1 MYYYL
6 GKALKQGMLIS
17 EEEFIFMTEDL
28 EASKPC
34 STRKPYPL
42 NVSRTRPEQ
51 LAPDSRALVAADVLV
66 REDPDNE
73 DEEEEDD
80 EQDEDDEKEDEGYSE

>member
-1 MYYYL
+1 
-6 GKALKQGMLIS
+6 
-17 EEEFIFMTEDL
+17 MTEDL

-34 STRKPYPL
+34 SMRKPCL
-42 NVSRTRPEQ
+42 LSVSRTRPEQ

-73 DEEEEDD
+73 DEEDEEEEKDDEED
-80 EQDEDDEKEDEGYSE
+80 EDEKVDEGYSE